1 MLAPLPSCRGGQATR
16 QVLTAARM
24 CFGQARSRT
33 VATFLPPS
41 GHFETR
47 CTAEACHAELGFAG
61 SHAMVRPERSKL
73 CHGPTLLYNTVHW
86 LRTCRICCSN
96 CRHLQGSLA
105 DPKCRCT
112 CFACCCLPRPSLGEA
127 VHGLD
132 AAVPGGID
140 CRGFGQLFACPVV
153 HADRAKLQTQLH
165 ALLPLDA
172 AAVAPHLALN
182 DHGLV
187 PELPPLSLQAARG
200 TEQFKKP
207 RAVAGRFAA
216 SAAAPPAGE
225 GTCNRLS
232 PAAKLH
238 RPRLGLQVVDPHNR
252 RNYRPSE
259 SHALLLLRSGPACGC
274 RQHRR
279 CRCS

>member
-1 MLAPLPSCRGGQATR
+1 MPWPYAPAQHRALAQ
-16 QVLTAARM
+16 
-24 CFGQARSRT
+24 
-33 VATFLPPS
+33 
-41 GHFETR
+41 
-47 CTAEACHAELGFAG
+47 
-61 SHAMVRPERSKL
+61 
-73 CHGPTLLYNTVHW
+73 
-86 LRTCRICCSN
+86 TCRIRCS
-96 CRHLQGSLA
+96 SLA
-105 DPKCRCT
+105 DSKCRCT

-127 VHGLD
+127 VHGPD
-132 AAVPGGID
+132 AAMPGGID
-140 CRGFGQLFACPVV
+140 CRSLGQLFACPVV
-153 HADRAKLQTQLH
+153 PADRAELQPQLH

-187 PELPPLSLQAARG
+187 PELPPLSLQAAKG

-225 GTCNRLS
+225 GTCNRVS
-232 PAAKLH
+232 PTAKHH

-252 RNYRPSE
+252 RNYRPNE
-259 SHALLLLRSGPACGC
+259 SHALLLLRSGPACGR